1 MNRSAFF
8 AAVLIACLLAPCFA
22 VESGA
27 QETEKKEEAPAQEP
41 EKKEAPPENAPPPI
55 QDQVA
60 APTREELLRLIE
72 EQKKLI
78 EALMKRIEDLEKKL
92 AEQSGDA
99 EVHRKEVEALRLQI
113 ESMTRRLDELQSEL
127 PALDYQKALE
137 ERLKRV
143 EEGAQKAPELPP
155 DVVSAGDFPGSIR
168 IPGTDA
174 AVKFG
179 GRVRVA
185 MVMTLDPLGSV
196 DRFLTNSIPVDD
208 VVGFGEGRQTNIN
221 ANTSRFNFELRTPT
235 GAGQMRAFI
244 EGDFFGDGNSFRL
257 RHAYGQF
264 RGFLAGQTWSTFSDP
279 AATHEDLDFE
289 GVSSENV
296 IRQPQIRYT
305 WLPKEK
311 LSIAAAVETPRV
323 SVTNGTGSELYPD
336 LVGRLIWKF
345 KEIGH
350 LQFSAMVKQVRAA
363 PLTDPDSFVSQPGWG
378 ASLSG
383 VVPFYR
389 WNLTDRF
396 LFQFTG
402 GYGASRYINDLNS
415 LGGQDGVFDPATGD
429 FEVLP
434 AFGWYLVYEH
444 MWKQWE
450 ITRETNLRSSVIW
463 SMVNVNNATFQPGDA
478 YHRTH
483 RLGVNVIFSPI
494 KRMDLG
500 LEYIWGTR
508 ENKDGS
514 DGSARQIQMVVI
526 FRF

>member
-1 MNRSAFF
+1 MTRTAVFA
-8 AAVLIACLLAPCFA
+8 AAVLLLGLLAPA
-22 VESGA
+22 SW
-27 QETEKKEEAPAQEP
+27 AQEP
-41 EKKEAPPENAPPPI
+41 EKKEEPPPEPPPI
-55 QDQVA
+55 QNQAPA

-72 EQKKLI
+72 EQKQLI
-78 EALMKRIEDLEKKL
+78 AEQLKRIEEMEKKL
-92 AEQSGDA
+92 AAQADA
-99 EVHRKEVEALRLQI
+99 AEAQRKEMEALRLQL

-185 MVMTLDPLGSV
+185 LVATFDPLGSV
-196 DRFLTNSIPVDD
+196 DRFLTNSIPVGPPPPGVEDK
-208 VVGFGEGRQTNIN
+208 QTNIN

-244 EGDFFGDGNSFRL
+244 EGDFFGEGNTFRL

-264 RGFLAGQTWSTFSDP
+264 HGFLAGQTWSTFSDP

-305 WLPKEK
+305 WLPKDN
-311 LSIAAAVETPRV
+311 LSIAAAIETPRV
-323 SVTNGTGSELYPD
+323 SVTNGTGSELFPD
-336 LVGRLIWKF
+336 LVGRFIWKF

-363 PLTDPDSFVSQPGWG
+363 PFTDPDSFDSELGWG

-396 LFQFTG
+396 LFQVTG
-402 GYGASRYINDLNS
+402 GYGVSRYINDINS
-415 LGGQDGVFDPATGD
+415 LGGQDGVFDPLTEE

-444 MWKQWE
+444 MWKSWE
-450 ITRETNLRSSVIW
+450 ITRNTNLRSSLIW
-463 SMVNVNNATFQPGDA
+463 SVVNVNNATFQADDS

-483 RLGVNVIFSPI
+483 RLGANVIFSPI

-500 LEYIWGTR
+500 MEYIWGTR
-508 ENKDGS
+508 ENKDGNE
-514 DGSARQIQMVVI
+514 GKARQLQTVVI